1 MLSLRAVAV
10 LPFQSKLWC
19 LWKFF
24 NHAPKSFGTGNIG
37 LLSTFLMITSFSH
50 LWLGTH
56 FYGLDVGINGER
68 PILSDYIQWLYGNT
82 ALWYLLTLC
91 PFLWHYRPGCLPFLH
106 GQSSATKLRLAHTW
120 KTLPSDRKSLKKEE
134 GRKIQTK
141 MDKYVISTQDF
152 KIISLFSTLGCCVPL
167 LLEQLLEGCG
177 LNVYVACSRAQR
189 KVCAETPAEFIKLRI
204 MSLLR

>member
-1 MLSLRAVAV
+1 MAV

-19 LWKFF
+19 LWKFS

-37 LLSTFLMITSFSH
+37 LLSTFLMVTSFSH

-68 PILSDYIQWLYGNT
+68 PILSDYIQWLYGST

-91 PFLWHYRPGCLPFLH
+91 PFLWHYRPAGCLPFLH
-106 GQSSATKLRLAHTW
+106 GQSSATKLRLAHTS

-141 MDKYVISTQDF
+141 MDKYVISAQDF

-167 LLEQLLEGCG
+167 SLEHLLAYPCGGLWVKCLCG
-177 LNVYVACSRAQR
+177 LFQSSEKSVQ
-189 KVCAETPAEFIKLRI
+189 KLPL
-204 MSLLR
+204 SLLS